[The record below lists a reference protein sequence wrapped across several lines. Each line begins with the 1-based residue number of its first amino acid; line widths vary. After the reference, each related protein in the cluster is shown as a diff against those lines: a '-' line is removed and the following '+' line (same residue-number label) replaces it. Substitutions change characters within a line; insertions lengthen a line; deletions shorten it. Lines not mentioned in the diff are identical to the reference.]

1 MQYKRWGTSLG
12 NVKTWQFS
20 SRHELMGL
28 FGNESGFGIASVGVI
43 VFDADRCRN
52 GIIELSPELDSQN
65 QEDSESSN
73 ASTTARDDMSQDKN

>member
-1 MQYKRWGTSLG
+1 
-12 NVKTWQFS
+12 
-20 SRHELMGL
+20 MGL